1 MGKLEIRNVEI
12 ISYDIEE
19 VYSIIDKA
27 KKNNIDYYYIYH
39 NLDINDDGT
48 LKKPHYHIQL
58 YNDNQKLIENWQ
70 KFYNVPSNRIEK
82 IHNKIQAIRYLIHCD
97 NNEKF
102 QYQLE
107 DIVTNSEIIKY
118 FKSTISNENNEIEL
132 IYLHITKLKRHIG
145 YKELWDFVIDNGIWS
160 TYRRNYSIIK
170 DLLYDHNLLF
180 TNTKI

>member
-1 MGKLEIRNVEI
+1 MGKLEVRNVEI
-12 ISYDIEE
+12 ISYNIEE

-39 NLDINDDGT
+39 NLDVNDDGT

-58 YNDNQKLIENWQ
+58 YCDNQRTIENWV
-70 KFYNVPSNRIEK
+70 KFYAVDPNRVEK
-82 IHNKIQAIRYLIHCD
+82 IKNKISAIRYLIHCD
-97 NNEKF
+97 NNEKY

-107 DIVTNSEIIKY
+107 DICSNGEIIKY
-118 FKSTISNENNEIEL
+118 FKSTISSENNEIEL